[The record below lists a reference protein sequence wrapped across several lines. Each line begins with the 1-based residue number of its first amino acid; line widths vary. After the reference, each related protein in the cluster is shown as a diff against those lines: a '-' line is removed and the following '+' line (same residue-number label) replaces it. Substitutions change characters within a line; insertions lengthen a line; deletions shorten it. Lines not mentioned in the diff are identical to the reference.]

1 MRHPFPRY
9 DDASLRQGYG
19 RIPEGHEVP
28 DSNVLQMNLLQSLPV
43 YRPKNDYETHVGQV
57 VPWPSL

>member
-9 DDASLRQGYG
+9 DSSLRQGYG

-28 DSNVLQMNLLQSLPV
+28 GSNVLQMNLLQSLPV
-43 YRPKNDYETHVGQV
+43 YRPKKDYETHVGQV
-57 VPWPSL
+57 VSRLSL